1 MRPATRRTVF
11 IAVTLFAAA
20 AADLSGQPA
29 KPDYSAPAGAPYTA
43 IDVTIPT
50 PSGHTL
56 AGTLTLP
63 KFASKARPVGAIVTV
78 TGSGQQDRDEY
89 LGLEGYRPFRQY
101 ADSLGRRGI
110 AVLRMDDR
118 GTGASKGTFKGATT
132 ADFAEDV
139 RAGLAYLRTRPEI
152 NAKALGVMGHSEGAL
167 IAPIVADK
175 EPTLRAIV
183 LLAGIARAGR
193 TALEYQLG
201 NMVDHDTTMKGA
213 RRDSALAT
221 IPITIEKLIASDPW
235 MAFFLRYD
243 PSATARRVKTPVL
256 ILTGLNDQQA
266 QANEVGDQAT
276 AFRTAGNR
284 DVTAWI
290 VPDVN
295 HLFVHD
301 KDGFPANYA
310 KLKPPVMVDPVVV
323 GTVADWLSARLK

>member
-1 MRPATRRTVF
+1 MRGVS
-11 IAVTLFAAA
+11 IAVSLFAAA
-20 AADLSGQPA
+20 TTHLAGQPA
-29 KPDYSAPAGAPYTA
+29 KTDYSAPAGAPYTA
-43 IDVTIPT
+43 IDVIIPT

-56 AGTLTLP
+56 SGTLTLP
-63 KFASKARPVGAIVTV
+63 KFASRARPVGAIVTV

-101 ADSLGRRGI
+101 ADPLGRRGI
-110 AVLRMDDR
+110 AVLRTDDR

-152 NAKALGVMGHSEGAL
+152 NAKALGVMGQSEGAL
-167 IAPIVADK
+167 IAPMVADK

-183 LLAGIARAGR
+183 LLA
-193 TALEYQLG
+193 
-201 NMVDHDTTMKGA
+201 
-213 RRDSALAT
+213 
-221 IPITIEKLIASDPW
+221 
-235 MAFFLRYD
+235 
-243 PSATARRVKTPVL
+243 
-256 ILTGLNDQQA
+256 
-266 QANEVGDQAT
+266 NEVGDQAT
-276 AFRTAGNR
+276 AFRMAGNR

-323 GTVADWLSARLK
+323 GMVVDWLAARLK